1 MIPDGLWALWFNPG
15 LNPDPVPRHLSLVS
29 VPEAS
34 GTAVFPLRGG
44 HGRVA
49 ALGPGCCWHG
59 VRQVSPAPGTQ
70 GATAPALLHMCP
82 VPPQPGAAVPEAV
95 GWLWGGCGVCP
106 TLPTSLA
113 VLAGGAEGQGWS
125 GASAELPGSASIID
139 GFLKGINQGLLHH
152 SWPAV
157 QGELGSAARGIQHPP
172 ERGPAQPLP
181 KENLR
186 SLLGS
191 PQKRFF
197 RVSGVTC
204 TPWSGPGSGLGSHTL
219 GGFTRGSRAPLGVIK
234 V

>member
-1 MIPDGLWALWFNPG
+1 MVPGHSGLIPGSILIQF
-15 LNPDPVPRHLSLVS
+15 
-29 VPEAS
+29 
-34 GTAVFPLRGG
+34 
-44 HGRVA
+44 
-49 ALGPGCCWHG
+49 
-59 VRQVSPAPGTQ
+59 PGTSAWCPCQRHPALPCFLSGVGTGGWQRWAQ
-70 GATAPALLHMCP
+70 GAAGTGSGGC
-82 VPPQPGAAVPEAV
+82 PQPLALRVPLLLPSCTCAQCHPSQEQLSQR
-95 GWLWGGCGVCP
+95 LWGGCGVCP
-106 TLPTSLA
+106 IPPTSLA

-181 KENLR
+181 KENQR

-204 TPWSGPGSGLGSHTL
+204 T
-219 GGFTRGSRAPLGVIK
+219 LGV
-234 V
+234 VLAQD

>member
-1 MIPDGLWALWFNPG
+1 MGPGLIPDGPWALWFNPG

-29 VPEAS
+29 MPEAS
-34 GTAVFPLRGG
+34 GTAMFPLRGG

-59 VRQVSPAPGTQ
+59 VRQVSQPLGLRVP
-70 GATAPALLHMCP
+70 LL
-82 VPPQPGAAVPEAV
+82 PPSCTCAQCHPSQEQLSQR
-95 GWLWGGCGVCP
+95 LWGGCGVCP
-106 TLPTSLA
+106 IPPTSLA

-181 KENLR
+181 KENQR

-204 TPWSGPGSGLGSHTL
+204 T
-219 GGFTRGSRAPLGVIK
+219 LGV
-234 V
+234 VLAQD